1 MKKDSLCT
9 FALIGHSGAGKTS
22 LGEAILYE
30 AGVTTRPGDVQ
41 QGNTLLDFDPEEIK
55 RKISINLSIA
65 NFEWKKQPFFLVD
78 TPGYQDFV
86 GEVLASLKVVENAVI
101 VVDAVEGIALG
112 TERYAE
118 VAKENGIPR
127 FFFVNKL
134 KAPEV
139 SVSRILEELKGA
151 FGSSIVTF
159 QLPIGESETF
169 KGVFDLLRGDV
180 SKLPPELQEKA
191 QKEMDNLKESIIE
204 LSEDL
209 LNKYLEGEELPQEQ
223 FDETLAKGIK
233 EGELLPVL
241 FGDVKELIGVKELLD
256 FIAKYGASPYEA
268 PPIKAKKNGEEIE
281 VVRTPEGQF
290 VAYVFKTMTE
300 AHLGELYHIKVFR
313 GTLEAGTEVLN
324 TNLGRAEKVNQI
336 YLVTGKE
343 RKEVKRIE
351 AGTLG
356 ALVKLKETKT
366 GHTLANKNDPVMIEP
381 VHFPEPL
388 SSVAIIPK
396 SRADEEKVS
405 EGLSRL
411 MGEDPTF
418 RFRYDPELKQ
428 TLIYGLGEVH
438 LEVIVSKL
446 KEKFNVN
453 VDTAKPKIP
462 YRETIRKPM
471 QAMGKYVK
479 QTGGRGQYGICY
491 IKIEP
496 LERGKG
502 YEFVNDIFGGA
513 IPNQFIPSVESGIK
527 KAMQSGVL
535 AGYPVVDVKVILYD
549 GKYHP
554 VDSSNIA
561 FEIAGSMA
569 IKEAEAKANPY
580 LLEPIYEIEVIVP
593 EENMGDCMGDL
604 NARRG
609 RILGMESQ
617 GKMQKI
623 RALVPLAELHRYA
636 STLRSITKGRGTF
649 TMKFSHYD
657 EVPTDVAQK
666 IIQESKK
673 SEKEEK

>member
-1 MKKDSLCT
+1 VKKDSLCT
-9 FALIGHSGAGKTS
+9 LALVGHSGAGKTS
-22 LGEAILYE
+22 LGEAILFK
-30 AGVTTRPGDVQ
+30 AGVTTRPGDVE

-65 NFEWKKQPFFLVD
+65 NFEWKKRHFFLID
-78 TPGYQDFV
+78 TPGYQDFA
-86 GEVLASLKVVENAVI
+86 GEVLASLKVVENALV
-101 VVDAVEGIALG
+101 VVDATEGVALG

-118 VAKENGIPR
+118 VAKEYGIPR
-127 FFFVNKL
+127 FFFVNKM
-134 KAPEV
+134 KSPEV
-139 SVSRILEELKGA
+139 SASQIINELKEV
-151 FGSSIVTF
+151 FGSSVVPF
-159 QLPIGESETF
+159 QLPIGSGEGF
-169 KGVFDLLRGDV
+169 KGVFDLLGGDI
-180 SKLPPELQEKA
+180 STLSSDLQEEAKT
-191 QKEMDNLKESIIE
+191 QRDNLKESVIE

-209 LNKYLEGEELPQEQ
+209 LNKYLEGEEIEEEQ
-223 FDETLAKGIK
+223 FNETLRRGIK
-233 EGELLPVL
+233 DGEIIPVL
-241 FGDVKELIGVKELLD
+241 FGDVKELIGVEELLN
-256 FIAKYGASPYEA
+256 FLEKYGSAPEDA
-268 PPIKAKKNGEEIE
+268 PPVKAKKDGEEVEIL
-281 VVRTPEGQF
+281 RSREGPF
-290 VAYVFKTMTE
+290 VGYVFKTMTE
-300 AHLGELYHIKVFR
+300 AHLGELYHIKVFS
-313 GTLEAGTEVLN
+313 GKLEPGTEVLN
-324 TNLGRAEKVNQI
+324 TTRGRMEKINQI

-343 RKEVKRIE
+343 RKEVKSLE
-351 AGTLG
+351 AGALG

-366 GHTLANKNDPVMIEP
+366 GHTLAEKNNPMVIEP
-381 VHFPEPL
+381 VKFPEPL

-396 SRADEEKVS
+396 TRADEEKVS

-411 MGEDPTF
+411 MDEDPTF
-418 RFRYDPELKQ
+418 QFRYDPELKQ

-446 KEKFNVN
+446 KEKFNVS
-453 VDTAKPKIP
+453 VDTARPKIP
-462 YRETIRKPM
+462 YRETIRKPAE
-471 QAMGKYVK
+471 AMGKYVK

-569 IKEAEAKANPY
+569 MKEAESKANPY
-580 LLEPIYEIEVIVP
+580 LLEPIYEIEVTVP
-593 EENMGDCMGDL
+593 EENMGDVMGDL

-609 RILGMESQ
+609 RILGMESH
-617 GKMQKI
+617 GRMQKVK
-623 RALVPLAELHRYA
+623 ALVPLAELHRYA

-657 EVPTDVAQK
+657 EVPPDITQK
-666 IIQESKK
+666 IIEESKR
-673 SEKEEK
+673 EKEEK